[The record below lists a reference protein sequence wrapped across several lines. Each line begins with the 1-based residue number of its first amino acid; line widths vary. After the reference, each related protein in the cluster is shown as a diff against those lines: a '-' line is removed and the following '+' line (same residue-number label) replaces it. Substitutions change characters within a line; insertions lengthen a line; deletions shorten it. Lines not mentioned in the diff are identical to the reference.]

1 MEIRRHSHFSDFS
14 ADDWQKISDPDDP
27 FTSYGFLAALEESGA
42 VGGSEN
48 NHTGWQP
55 FYLSLQDSETTLWG
69 ALPSYLKFHSSG
81 EYVFDQSWAEAYQ
94 RAGGQY
100 YPKLQVSIPFTP
112 APGTRLLTQPGQAGP
127 GQAEIDH
134 RLTLL
139 AGLQQITDQNNL
151 SSAHITFVTEDEYHL
166 APAETWLKRMGLQ
179 YHWQNQG
186 FGDFEDFLSCLTSR
200 KRKAIRKERKAFETS
215 DLTIRHLRGNEIT
228 PAYWDRFYQFYLD
241 TTDRKWAHAYLPRLF
256 FERLHA
262 HLSDQV
268 LLIAVMDCT
277 GEMVAA
283 ALNLIG
289 GHSLYGRYWGCQAD
303 YKFLHFETCYYQ
315 SQEFA
320 IQEKLATVQAGA
332 QGEHKIQRG
341 YLPVPTYSLHYIGH
355 PEFRQAVER
364 FLRQERHHVQ
374 QAITELASQGPYR
387 QSDQS

>member
-1 MEIRRHSHFSDFS
+1 MEIRRHTTLSDFS
-14 ADDWQKISDPDDP
+14 ADAWQKISDPADP
-27 FTSYGFLAALEESGA
+27 FISYGFLAALEESGA
-42 VGGSEN
+42 VGGSEAD
-48 NHTGWQP
+48 HTGWQP
-55 FYLSLQDSETTLWG
+55 FYLSLKESDGTLRG

-112 APGTRLLTQPGQAGP
+112 APGPRLLTQSSPDTR
-127 GQAEIDH
+127 DH

-139 AGLQQITDQNNL
+139 TGLQQITDQNNL
-151 SSAHITFVTEDEYHL
+151 SSAHITFITEEEYDL
-166 APAETWLKRMGLQ
+166 APSDSWLKRMGLQ
-179 YHWQNQG
+179 YHWQNQN
-186 FGDFEDFLSCLTSR
+186 FNHFDDFLSCLTSR
-200 KRKAIRKERKAFETS
+200 KRKAIRKERKAVETS

-228 PAYWDRFYQFYLD
+228 PAHWDRFYQFYLD
-241 TTDRKWAHAYLPRLF
+241 TIDRKWAHAYLPRLF
-256 FERLHA
+256 FERLQA
-262 HLSDQV
+262 HLSDQI

-289 GHSLYGRYWGCQAD
+289 QHSLYGRYWGCQAD

-320 IQEKLATVQAGA
+320 IREKLATVQAGA

-341 YLPVPTYSLHYIGH
+341 YLPVPTYSLHYITH
-355 PEFRQAVER
+355 PEFRQAVAR
-364 FLRQERHHVQ
+364 FLHQERHHVQ
-374 QAITELASQGPYR
+374 QAISELASQGPYR
-387 QSDQS
+387 QSDDV